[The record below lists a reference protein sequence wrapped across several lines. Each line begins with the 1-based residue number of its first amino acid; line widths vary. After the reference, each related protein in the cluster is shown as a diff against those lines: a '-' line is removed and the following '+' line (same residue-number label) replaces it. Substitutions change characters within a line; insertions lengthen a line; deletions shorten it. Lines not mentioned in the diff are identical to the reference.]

1 MKWTVRGVG
10 WLIAGLLICASAFP
24 GNGIADVMS
33 TIAIGLVFI
42 AIFLMKQR
50 FQPRGLGWFIAGGIL
65 LAFCLDMLFG
75 IAGGFF
81 SSISADSS
89 DLSAMLMGFIC
100 ACGCMFMF
108 VRKNKP
114 VLDGTDNEESEFPY
128 QEEVFKEYTDTVET
142 TKVETEQVV
151 TPVEDKMEVEF
162 EVSDDKQ

>member
-1 MKWTVRGVG
+1 MKWTGKGVG
-10 WLIAGLLICASAFP
+10 WLIAGALICVSAFP
-24 GNGIADVMS
+24 GEDIADMIS
-33 TIAIGLVFI
+33 TIMIGLVFI

-50 FQPRGLGWFIAGGIL
+50 FEPRGLGWFIGGGIL
-65 LAFCLDMLFG
+65 IAFCMDMLFG

-89 DLSAMLMGFIC
+89 DLSDMLIGFIC

-114 VLDGTDNEESEFPY
+114 ILDGTDYEESEFPY

-142 TKVETEQVV
+142 TAAETEQVV

>member
-1 MKWTVRGVG
+1 MKWTGRGVG
-10 WLIAGLLICASAFP
+10 WLIAGALICVSAFP

-50 FQPRGLGWFIAGGIL
+50 FQPRGLGWFIGGGIL
-65 LAFCLDMLFG
+65 LAFCVDCFFG
-75 IAGGFF
+75 IAGGLF
-81 SSISADSS
+81 SRVRADSS
-89 DLSAMLMGFIC
+89 DLSVMLMGFIC

-128 QEEVFKEYTDTVET
+128 QEEVFKEETVT
-142 TKVETEQVV
+142 TETEQAVI
-151 TPVEDKMEVEF
+151 TPEEETKVEF
-162 EVSDDKQ
+162 EVSDGK